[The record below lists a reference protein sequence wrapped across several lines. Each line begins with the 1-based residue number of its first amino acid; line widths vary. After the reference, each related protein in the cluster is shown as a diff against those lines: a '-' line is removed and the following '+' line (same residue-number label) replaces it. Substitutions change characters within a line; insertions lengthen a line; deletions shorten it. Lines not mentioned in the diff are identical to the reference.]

1 MRRFLFPTV
10 LAIAALL
17 VGGAVQATE
26 PVSEEYRYRWHLG
39 SLLGKVAGLFFPS
52 HGDGVLRV
60 TPGDDGRM
68 TSELVITSEESRAG
82 EYWRYGSE
90 MDAETGLAVRA
101 WSSYKWRGEEKSK
114 EAEID
119 SDDGVRDVVS
129 GIWSIRRNP
138 PERPR
143 PMEIWSDGKIYPV
156 MVVPRGRETRTID
169 DRKVAT
175 RHYTVTGY
183 DVPGKRRW
191 KGTLELWLAEDA
203 AATPVEIHISRSLA
217 DLRLELQ
224 DLPRDPG

>member
-1 MRRFLFPTV
+1 MRRTILPTA
-10 LAIAALL
+10 LALALQL
-17 VGGAVQATE
+17 AGGTAQATE
-26 PVSEEYRYRWHLG
+26 PVNEEYRYRWHLG
-39 SLLGKVAGLFFPS
+39 SLLGKVAGLFLPS
-52 HGDGVLRV
+52 HGDGVLSV

-68 TSELVITSEESRAG
+68 TSELLITSEESRAG

-90 MDAETGLAVRA
+90 MDSETGLAVRA
-101 WSSYKWRGEEKSK
+101 WSSYRWRGEEKSK
-114 EAEID
+114 EEEID
-119 SDDGVRDVVS
+119 GSGVRDVVS

-143 PMEIWSDGKIYPV
+143 PMEIWSDGKVYPV

-169 DRKVAT
+169 GEKVAT
-175 RHYTVTGY
+175 RHFTVTGY
-183 DVPGKRRW
+183 EVPGKRRW

-224 DLPRDPG
+224 SY